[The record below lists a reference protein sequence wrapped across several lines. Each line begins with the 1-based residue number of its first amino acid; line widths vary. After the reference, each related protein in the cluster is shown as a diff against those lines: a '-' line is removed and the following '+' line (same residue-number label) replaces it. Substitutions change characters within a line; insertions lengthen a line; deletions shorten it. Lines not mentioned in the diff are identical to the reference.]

1 MRPPNGTCRSRTDG
15 GGPLRT
21 GKKGPG
27 PGHHDAADSDSDSCG
42 NESRPIS
49 CSSRAR
55 VVALGK
61 APAGARH
68 RTRAAVT
75 RRDASRSWGASGLG
89 RPLRYTLRLGAEV
102 ERARPNAHQP
112 RRATRWHEGASKTKR
127 PRGPRAAE
135 APGRGRALNLNPT
148 DSDVRVCTSAS
159 HRAPSP
165 SRLVSLRCPGRRRLR
180 PGASSSRPDKG
191 DSDLLRARSSPC
203 EPAPASMTTM
213 QGTRTS
219 SNLLVP

>member
-1 MRPPNGTCRSRTDG
+1 LNQDELNLCMPRQLRNSRSAKRTNVHRTMRPPNGTCRSRTDG

-68 RTRAAVT
+68 RTRAAAT
-75 RRDASRSWGASGLG
+75 RRDASRSWGGLG
-89 RPLRYTLRLGAEV
+89 RPLRYTLRLRLGAEV
-102 ERARPNAHQP
+102 GRARPNAHQP
-112 RRATRWHEGASKTKR
+112 RRATR
-127 PRGPRAAE
+127 
-135 APGRGRALNLNPT
+135 
-148 DSDVRVCTSAS
+148 
-159 HRAPSP
+159 
-165 SRLVSLRCPGRRRLR
+165 
-180 PGASSSRPDKG
+180 
-191 DSDLLRARSSPC
+191 
-203 EPAPASMTTM
+203 
-213 QGTRTS
+213 
-219 SNLLVP
+219 